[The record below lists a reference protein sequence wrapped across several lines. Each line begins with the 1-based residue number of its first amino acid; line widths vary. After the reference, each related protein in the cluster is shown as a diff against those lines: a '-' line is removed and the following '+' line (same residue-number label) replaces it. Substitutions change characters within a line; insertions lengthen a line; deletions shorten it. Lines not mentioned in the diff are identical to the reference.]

1 MKSNLLSWNVR
12 GPSKWRREASLEL
25 FLRIQLVDLV
35 CLQETKFK
43 KTWEEA
49 GLFRRV
55 GLLGWWV
62 Y

>member
-1 MKSNLLSWNVR
+1 MEKRSFIRAFFKNPAG
-12 GPSKWRREASLEL
+12 GPCML
-25 FLRIQLVDLV
+25 

-43 KTWEEA
+43 KTSEEA